1 MQAELDSNYPN
12 LPIQILAVNGIG
24 YSSGIGSLSSIHTL
38 PMIEDTSADQVWSQW
53 GAVYRDV
60 MILDGNNEVSS
71 VFNLTTY
78 NISDVQN
85 SSGNY
90 ATLKQLFIDTAN
102 NL

>member
-1 MQAELDSNYPN
+1 MQADLDANNPN
-12 LPIQILAVNGIG
+12 LPIQIFAINGIG
-24 YSSGIGSLSSIHTL
+24 YSSGVGNLTNIHTL
-38 PMIEDTSADQVWSQW
+38 PMLEDTSFAQVWSQW

-85 SSGNY
+85 PSGNY
-90 ATLKQLFIDTAN
+90 ATLKQLFINTAN